1 MTIKE
6 VCAQFGVSA
15 DTLRYY
21 ERVGVIPMVPRTEGG
36 IRNYTDEDIGWIENA
51 VCLREAGVPIEM
63 IIEYV
68 KLFRQG
74 DETFAARRDLLIE
87 AREKI
92 LEARAKYDAA
102 LEKLAYKIGKYEQ
115 AVETGKLDW
124 TTPLE
129 KGEETK

>member
-1 MTIKE
+1 MNSMTIKE
-6 VCAQFGVSA
+6 VCAQFGLTA

-21 ERVGVIPMVPRTEGG
+21 ERVGVIPAVPRTEGG
-36 IRNYTDEDIGWIENA
+36 IRNYTDEEIGWIENA

-68 KLFRQG
+68 KLFQQG
-74 DETFAARRDLLIE
+74 DATFAARRDLLVE

-102 LEKLAYKIGKYEQ
+102 LSKLAFKIAKYNQ
-115 AVETGKLDW
+115 AVETGVLDW
-124 TTPLE
+124 STPLE
-129 KGEETK
+129 

>member
-6 VCAQFGVSA
+6 VCTRFGVSA

-21 ERVGVIPMVPRTEGG
+21 ERVGVIPAVARTEGG
-36 IRNYTDEDIGWIENA
+36 IRSYTDEDIGWIENA

-63 IIEYV
+63 IITYV
-68 KLFRQG
+68 ELFRQG

-92 LEARAKYDAA
+92 LEARSKYDTA
-102 LEKLAYKIGKYEQ
+102 LEKLAYKISKYEQ
-115 AVETGKLDW
+115 AVETGRLDW
-124 TTPLE
+124 DAPL
-129 KGEETK
+129 